1 MGQAHSVSCNMVQ
14 KALSSRGFT
23 CVLSGVALLP
33 EEQGHIDHRA
43 LPVRSISVFTYGYLS
58 FLMRHPSGCVR
69 RFLPSDDLMVTD
81 GAESTVGSEQRSLCA

>member
-58 FLMRHPSGCVR
+58 FLMRHLAVSEDSY
-69 RFLPSDDLMVTD
+69 LLMTSWSLMV
-81 GAESTVGSEQRSLCA
+81 LNPP